1 MSQLTSTLQ
10 SFGLSHTEALV
21 YECGLREGD
30 SDVAHISRLLGLNR
44 ATVYHAIH
52 ELERRG
58 LLLKRTE
65 NGKLMISMLRE
76 EGIKA
81 YFNFEEAKLRER
93 KDALERLFE
102 RMPKAKGK
110 GGVPEIE
117 YFTGFAGVKMA
128 LEIAFRAKSKRWD
141 ILAPK
146 RNFFSEIDEDYARYY
161 LLERKRRRIVSRS
174 LWEKTKESIRLSEEV
189 LRERN
194 PRYLPRKYTGTF
206 SSAVILFDER
216 ALFVSSTKEMQAIL
230 INSADIVS
238 TLRMQFDALWTSGEA
253 P

>member
-10 SFGLSHTEALV
+10 SFGLSHTEAVV
-21 YECGLREGD
+21 YECGLKEGD
-30 SDVAHISRLLGLNR
+30 TDVAHISRLLGLNR

-110 GGVPEIE
+110 GGMPEIE
-117 YFTGFAGVKMA
+117 YFTGFTGVKMA
-128 LEIAFRAKSKRWD
+128 LEIALRAKGRKWD

-146 RNFFSEIDEDYARYY
+146 HNFFSEADEDFAAYY
-161 LLERKRRRIVSRS
+161 LAERRKRRIVSRS
-174 LWEKTKESIRLSEEV
+174 LWEKTKDVVHVSEEV
-189 LRERN
+189 MRERN
-194 PRYLPRKYTGTF
+194 PRYLPRRYNGSFT
-206 SSAVILFDER
+206 SVMILFDER
-216 ALFVSSTKEMQAIL
+216 ALFISSTKEMQAIL
-230 INSADIVS
+230 INSSDIAS
-238 TLRMQFDALWTSGEA
+238 TLRMQFDALWSSSVVA
-253 P
+253 